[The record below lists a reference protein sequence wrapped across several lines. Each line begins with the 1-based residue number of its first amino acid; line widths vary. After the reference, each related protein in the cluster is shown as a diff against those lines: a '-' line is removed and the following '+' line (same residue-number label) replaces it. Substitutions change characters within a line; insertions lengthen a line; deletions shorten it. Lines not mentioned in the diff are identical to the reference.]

1 VEQLVGQINGDFSTM
16 SSVAIKYL
24 HQDHCLERLVA
35 LYRSADVMLVTPF
48 RDGMNLVAKEFVAAN
63 HNRAASLV
71 LSEFAG
77 AANQLRAARLVNPF
91 DIVDV
96 KQAILDSLSMA
107 TPHRL
112 RTMHRLAHSVRR
124 HDAAW
129 WSKSFIDRLETV
141 A

>member
-1 VEQLVGQINGDFSTM
+1 
-16 SSVAIKYL
+16 
-24 HQDHCLERLVA
+24 
-35 LYRSADVMLVTPF
+35 MLVTPF